1 MFLLAVL
8 PGILLFAIVWKFDKV
23 EKEPPMLLLKL
34 FAFGVLS
41 ILAAILL
48 RTLLI
53 KLLTPVFYGDTS
65 LLFVFTDAFLV
76 TALIEVGAKYLV
88 LRLAAW
94 KDRAFNYT
102 FDAIVYAVTVSV
114 GFVTGENIVYL
125 IKYGSDLEPVRLLL
139 PLISQIIL
147 AVYMG
152 YFFGLAKL
160 DEGRGNAKGK
170 RLHLIEAFCVPFAMQ
185 GLYEFCLGG
194 RRTSLYILFAVY
206 VLLITGT
213 SIYFFLR
220 LSKGDSAIP
229 GGDGPESAEKADTA
243 SASED
248 W

>member
-8 PGILLFAIVWKFDKV
+8 PGILLFAVVWKLDKV
-23 EKEPPMLLLKL
+23 EKEPPVLLLKL
-34 FAFGVLS
+34 FGFGVLS

-65 LLFVFTDAFLV
+65 LRFVFVDAFFV

-88 LRLAAW
+88 LRLTAW

-102 FDAIVYAVTVSV
+102 FDAIVYAVTASV

-152 YFFGLAKL
+152 YFFGLAKV
-160 DEGRGNAKGK
+160 DEAQGNTRGK
-170 RLHLIEAFCVPFAMQ
+170 RTHLIEAFCVPFAMQ

-194 RRTSLYILFAVY
+194 RRTSMYILFAVY
-206 VLLITGT
+206 VLLITGS

-229 GGDGPESAEKADTA
+229 GGKGPDSGKKADAA